1 MKQKTPG
8 MTHPTESGLHSLK
21 LQITGE
27 FESNMEWISTAK
39 QTSERLS

>member
-8 MTHPTESGLHSLK
+8 MTRPIDSVLHSLN

-27 FESNMEWISTAK
+27 LESNMEWIFTAK
-39 QTSERLS
+39 QTSER